1 MPQSPSWTR
10 KSQSHPTAWSVG
22 LQPAALFTGD
32 EKGVSFQPRR
42 AVKIR
47 PGLIYN
53 NVFFFTLQKALKNV
67 VRSNKKIHR
76 NTGLF
81 KL

>member
-1 MPQSPSWTR
+1 MPQPPSWTR

-47 PGLIYN
+47 PGLIHN
-53 NVFFFTLQKALKNV
+53 NVFFFYLTKGIEKCRQKQQKNSPKH
-67 VRSNKKIHR
+67 RS
-76 NTGLF
+76 F
-81 KL
+81 